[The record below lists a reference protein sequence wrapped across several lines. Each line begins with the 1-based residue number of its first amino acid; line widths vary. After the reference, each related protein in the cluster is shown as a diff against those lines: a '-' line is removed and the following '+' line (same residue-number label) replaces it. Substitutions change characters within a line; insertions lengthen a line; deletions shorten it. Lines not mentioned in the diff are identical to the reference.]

1 MNSENLNPIDSPK
14 NPLSNQSSPPW
25 LDKLILAL
33 IIILAIIPTGLV
45 VADRWLEILDPKV
58 FYNLWCA
65 SETLCSFKMPS
76 YFLII
81 FACIVLLTG
90 LIYIQRKRVPVV
102 FEETYR
108 RIVYT
113 PLIIGQKRLGYVY
126 IGISSIAFIAILIN
140 CLVTSTLPDWNL
152 VYTWLVFIFGF
163 MLITISLESIKSRFT
178 EEADYNLAL
187 LLAHLSIIALM
198 VGLYG
203 KTDLLWS
210 TAVLLL
216 LALFNLWRYRRR
228 IPPIYW
234 IVSLAL
240 IGFCLQIDDWR
251 TAVVGDEYNYLLTA
265 IDMAEKWSYTTLGN
279 HIFLANRNASYPF
292 FPSLF
297 HAITMKFL
305 GEDNLGW
312 RFSNAY
318 LGAISVGFFYYFC
331 RSFLSKRISLITAI
345 LFASSSY
352 IMSFSKIGYDNL
364 QALFAFTLSAAAGA
378 WAIRSQTKLAFVCL
392 GSALALCFY
401 VFPAALY
408 VVPLILIF
416 LFLYYSPFDKH
427 KVQNWGLMFTVWMAM
442 IFPLLVQPS
451 YWNGKIAGTLFNQ
464 PALVN
469 SVPVLV
475 NHFITTFVYSLFSFL
490 YLFKESHFVASSY
503 VDPLTGSLMLI
514 GLPVLFFQAKRQ
526 RFPLFILFTFFYL
539 VFVIGTTH
547 DRATP
552 PNTRMFLLIP
562 IYTLI
567 AAWGVV
573 WVWDLI
579 GSVKP
584 VSQRSSHIIIGLF
597 ISLVVGLNLYQAYPL
612 SHNRF
617 VYQQSYEA
625 VFIRAAKQ
633 ISPIERHTVKT
644 FVVIVDN
651 TWGVN
656 GLQMLQQAYPELAYI
671 KIEQINISKPIIPDE
686 FVPLLKARNTFIFF
700 FAGMDQSWLKPL
712 DEQIRG
718 YSKKP
723 CTLYS
728 LFGFKPFVYYRD
740 TSLQPTCSP

>member
-1 MNSENLNPIDSPK
+1 M
-14 NPLSNQSSPPW
+14 
-25 LDKLILAL
+25 
-33 IIILAIIPTGLV
+33 
-45 VADRWLEILDPKV
+45 ADRWLEILDPNAL
-58 FYNLWCA
+58 YNPWCA
-65 SETLCSFKMPS
+65 NEYHCSFKMPS

-90 LIYIQRKRVPVV
+90 LIYFQRKRVSVV
-102 FEETYR
+102 CEETYR
-108 RIVYT
+108 RIAYT
-113 PLIIGQKRLGYVY
+113 PVIIDQKRLGYAY
-126 IGISSIAFIAILIN
+126 IGISSIGFVAIVIN
-140 CLVTSTLPDWNL
+140 CLITATLPNWNL
-152 VYTWLVFIFGF
+152 VYTWLGFIFGF
-163 MLITISLESIKSRFT
+163 LLITFSLESFKSRLT
-178 EEADYNLAL
+178 EEADYYVAL
-187 LLAHLSIIALM
+187 LLSHLSIIALM

-210 TAVLLL
+210 TVVLLL
-216 LALFNLWRYRRR
+216 LAGFNLWRYRRR

-240 IGFCLQIDDWR
+240 VGFCLQIDGWW
-251 TAVVGDEYNYLLTA
+251 TVAVGDEYNYLLTA
-265 IDMAEKWSYTTLGN
+265 IDMAEKWSYNTLGN
-279 HIFLANRNASYPF
+279 HIFLANRTESYPF

-318 LGAISVGFFYYFC
+318 FGAISVGFFYYFC
-331 RSFLSKRISLITAI
+331 HSFLSKRISLITAI

-364 QALFAFTLSAAAGA
+364 QALFAFTLSAATVA

-408 VVPLILIF
+408 VVPLLLIF
-416 LFLYYSPFDKH
+416 LFLYYSPFDRH
-427 KVQNWGLMFTVWMAM
+427 NAQNWGLMFIVWMAM
-442 IFPLLVQPS
+442 IFPLMIQPD
-451 YWNGKIAGTLFNQ
+451 YWHGKVAGTLFNK
-464 PALVN
+464 PALLE
-469 SVPVLV
+469 SVFVLV
-475 NHFITTFVYSLFSFL
+475 NHFATTFVYSLFSFL

-503 VDPLTGSLMLI
+503 VDPLTGSLVLI
-514 GLPVLFFQAKRQ
+514 GLPVLIFQVKRQ

-547 DRATP
+547 DQATP

-567 AAWGVV
+567 AAWGLV

-579 GSVKP
+579 GSVNP
-584 VSQRSSHIIIGLF
+584 LSQRFSYVIIGLF
-597 ISLVVGLNLYQAYPL
+597 FSFLIGLNLYQAYPL
-612 SHNRF
+612 SHYRYI
-617 VYQQSYEA
+617 YQQSYEA

-633 ISPIERHTVKT
+633 ISPIERHTLKT
-644 FVVIVDN
+644 FVVIVDD

-656 GLQMLQQAYPELAYI
+656 GLQMLQLAYPELAYV
-671 KIEQINISKPIIPDE
+671 KIEQLNISKPIIPDE
-686 FVPLLKARNTFIFF
+686 FVPLLKARNTFVFF
-700 FAGMDQSWLKPL
+700 FAGMDQSWLNPL

-718 YSKKP
+718 YSKEP
-723 CTLYS
+723 CTFYS

-740 TSLQPTCSP
+740 ISLQPTCNP